1 LLGPVKGVPWWQKW
15 KDVVNLFVEDRKMK
29 MKKKMIAVMLL
40 AACVGLSQ
48 AAVVSWDNSSTD
60 ITGLAGNIQ
69 LTPVAADTVWSTSLL
84 LIDSPGTQ
92 ADFKAALSQV
102 GMTHKTAQINAGLD
116 AFDTSAFGAA
126 DLLSLSVDIS
136 QRYGG
141 ETMAFRWFAEAGGNA
156 YVSGVVNSAVGTA
169 TVNHTLADA
178 TIEWFN
184 FDAGLNIEDAIGAS
198 AGTLTLS
205 DVAYAGVYTTETWD
219 SGATNWRG
227 VKIAKFSA
235 TSVPEPATMALLGL
249 GGLLLRRRKR

>member
-1 LLGPVKGVPWWQKW
+1 
-15 KDVVNLFVEDRKMK
+15 
-29 MKKKMIAVMLL
+29 
-40 AACVGLSQ
+40 VGLSQ

-116 AFDTSAFGAA
+116 QIYVGGGGNPAQTSGGAPKIDAVSGLSQIVAFDTSAFGAA

>member
-1 LLGPVKGVPWWQKW
+1 
-15 KDVVNLFVEDRKMK
+15 MK
-29 MKKKMIAVMLL
+29 MKKKMFVVMLL

-48 AAVVSWDNSSTD
+48 AALVSWDGSSTD
-60 ITGLAGNIQ
+60 ISGLTGNIQ
-69 LTPVAADTVWSTSLL
+69 LTPGAADTVWSTSAL

-116 AFDTSAFGAA
+116 QIYVGGGGKTTDGKTDAVSGLSQIVAFDTAAFGAA

-184 FDAGLNIEDAIGAS
+184 FDATLNIEDAIGAS

-205 DVAYAGVYTTETWD
+205 DVAYAGVYTTETWT
-219 SGATNWRG
+219 SGTTNWRG
-227 VKIAKFSA
+227 VKIAQFSA